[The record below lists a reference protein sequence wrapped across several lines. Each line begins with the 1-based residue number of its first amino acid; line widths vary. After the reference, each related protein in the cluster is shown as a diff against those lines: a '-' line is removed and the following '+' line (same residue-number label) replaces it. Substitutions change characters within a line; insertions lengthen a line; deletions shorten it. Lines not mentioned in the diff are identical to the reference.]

1 MTKLTEENML
11 VEKNIGLVYMV
22 AKKFTGRGIDF
33 EDIVQIGSVGLI
45 KASKKFNSEIGTKF
59 STYAVSLIIGE
70 IKRFFRDDGIIKI
83 PRKTKETAIKVKFA
97 IDALY
102 KKNGIEPRVDEICE
116 YTGFD
121 KEIVVEALEASV
133 PVESIYSETKNETY
147 ILDTLYVNDQQDTKI
162 EDEMFLKDAIEKLDE
177 RLKQIVKLRFFKQ
190 KTQSEIADMMGVS
203 QVQIS
208 RLEKKAILL
217 MRQMFKD

>member
-102 KKNGIEPRVDEICE
+102 KKNGIEPRLDEICE

>member
-102 KKNGIEPRVDEICE
+102 KKNGIEPRLDEICE

-147 ILDTLYVNDQQDTKI
+147 ILDTLYVNDQQDIKI